1 MIVLGSV
8 SGAVC
13 NSLGIFSTPKKPI
26 VTHLGTAYGYSV
38 LGTAI
43 TNTGIS
49 SCNWDCGQNAAAVAG
64 SPETFTIGGVSNF
77 ANPAEAQAMLD
88 ASAASVYYKSLPTIG
103 VMTGDCTGQVFTA
116 GAWFGAAAVT
126 NSDTIYFDAQG
137 NPDAVFVLNFGA
149 AFAPAASAKNV
160 LLNGA
165 LASNIF
171 ITAVGAISTGA
182 ASNTMGTIMCD
193 AAITLGINSTVT
205 GRVLAHT
212 AALTMATNKITSL

>member
-1 MIVLGSV
+1 MINFTLTST
-8 SGAVC
+8 VC
-13 NSLGIFSTPKKPI
+13 NALGVLKNKTIQIFD
-26 VTHLGTAYGYSV
+26 THLKTAENYSL

-49 SCNWDCGQNAAAVAG
+49 SCNLNCGQNAAAVAG
-64 SPETFTIGGVSNF
+64 EIFSIGGISNF
-77 ANPAEAQAMLD
+77 ANTASTQAMFD
-88 ASAASVYYKSLPTIG
+88 ASVASVYYKTQPIVG
-103 VMTGDCTGQVFTA
+103 VMTGDITGQVFTP

-137 NPDAVFVLNFGA
+137 IPDAVFILNFGA
-149 AFAPAASAKNV
+149 AFAPAAFAKNV

-165 LASNIF
+165 KSSRIF

-182 ASNTMGTIMCD
+182 SSNTMGTVMCD
-193 AAITLGINSTVT
+193 AAITLGIGSSIT

-212 AALTMATNKITSL
+212 AALTMASNIITTI